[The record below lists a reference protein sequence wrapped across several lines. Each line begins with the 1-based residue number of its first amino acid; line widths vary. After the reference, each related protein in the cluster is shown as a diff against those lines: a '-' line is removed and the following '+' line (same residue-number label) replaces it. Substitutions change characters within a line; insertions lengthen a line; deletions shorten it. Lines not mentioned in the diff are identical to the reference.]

1 MQCQYQIQILWSLK
15 LSKREQEI
23 GVITDLSV
31 EEGTFSNGATYKI
44 ETLNSKKLPLES
56 GDNDIYFLHITIEKL
71 ELGTYSAEI
80 TAESYV
86 DTTVENIEIMDF
98 SKRVILGNSSNEALK
113 YNGVFLAGDVNGDGK
128 IDMGDYELIFEN
140 IGSSYNS
147 KYV

>member
-1 MQCQYQIQILWSLK
+1 M
-15 LSKREQEI
+15 EI
-23 GVITDLSV
+23 S
-31 EEGTFSNGATYKI
+31 
-44 ETLNSKKLPLES
+44 
-56 GDNDIYFLHITIEKL
+56 DIYFLHITIEKL

-128 IDMGDYELIFEN
+128 NRYGRL
-140 IGSSYNS
+140 
-147 KYV
+147 